1 MLGCMEVQ
9 TGVADLVL
17 AGGAESMSQAEFYA
31 MGMRWG
37 VKGASVTLEDRLAR
51 GRDDRHL
58 RECCTLRA
66 TTGAE
71 SQELPDR

>member
-1 MLGCMEVQ
+1 VRGAVIMLGCMEVQ

-37 VKGASVTLEDRLAR
+37 VKGGSVMLEDRRGAR
-51 GRDDRHL
+51 DERDL
-58 RECCTLRA
+58 RERRAYGRVGRLR
-66 TTGAE
+66 
-71 SQELPDR
+71 